1 MIQLTTPQKKLINDA
16 LMLQRK
22 NFDGTDEAFAQSFDI
37 NYSVFSRLKNET
49 NFDGLLR
56 DSKWMDLAYILD
68 VDLKNRGWK
77 IVKTDVY
84 AAIEEEAMF
93 CQQFAKSRIIV
104 DNSDI
109 GKSTA
114 LRHLAKVMKNTF
126 YIDMSQCP
134 GKYEFIRKL
143 AKLVGIN
150 PNDKIATLRA
160 KTKFMLR
167 SLPNATVFIDEAG
180 DMEYKTFLTIKE
192 YWNGTEGECGWLMVG
207 ADALREWIDRGKKN
221 KRVGFYEIFNRFGAN
236 YTELTPKDEK
246 LKISFYKKLA
256 TDVVRANIKD
266 KGKVS
271 QIVNQ
276 TLIINY
282 ETGDISGLRRIDSLI
297 LLNEAK

>member
-1 MIQLTTPQKKLINDA
+1 MLQLTTPQKKIITDA
-16 LMLQRK
+16 LMMQRK

-37 NYSVFSRLKNET
+37 NYSVFSRLKNEN

-77 IVKTDVY
+77 VVRTDVY
-84 AAIEEEAMF
+84 ASIEEEALF

-114 LRHLAKVMKNTF
+114 LRHLAKTMKNTF

-150 PNDKIATLRA
+150 PNDKIATLRS

-167 SLPNATVFIDEAG
+167 SLPGATVFIDEAG
-180 DMEYKTFLTIKE
+180 DMEYKTFLTVKE

-246 LKISFYKKLA
+246 QKISFYKKLA

-266 KGKVS
+266 KSKVG
-271 QIVNQ
+271 QVVNQ
-276 TLIINY
+276 TLIINH

-297 LLNEAK
+297 LLNEA